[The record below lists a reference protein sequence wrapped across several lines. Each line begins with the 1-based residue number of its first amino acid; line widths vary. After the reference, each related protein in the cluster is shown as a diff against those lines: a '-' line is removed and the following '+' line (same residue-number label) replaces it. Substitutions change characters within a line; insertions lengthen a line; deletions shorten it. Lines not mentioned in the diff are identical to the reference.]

1 MNTNYIKTKEAA
13 YVTDDA
19 GKMKEIPMTNM
30 TQILLVE
37 ENKEESLR
45 NLMRELEQ
53 ELKELKKDKI
63 GLTKFCTG
71 IYFLIFPVIVVL
83 TSLVLASPTSSL
95 MDKIGGIGILV
106 SGTGLFY
113 LGVESIRDIKEHNR
127 KKQDL
132 NETLMLVRTLYN
144 KQAQELREL
153 RDIKATPIKTENVEI
168 IHINEKRELLKFQ
181 KYLLALKLVS
191 KRLEEYKKLYET
203 NHLERYLNSQGLDRE
218 IKEAIIDVM
227 SRTRTKK

>member
-1 MNTNYIKTKEAA
+1 
-13 YVTDDA
+13 
-19 GKMKEIPMTNM
+19 
-30 TQILLVE
+30 
-37 ENKEESLR
+37 
-45 NLMRELEQ
+45 MRELEQ

-144 KQAQELREL
+144 KQAQESREL

-191 KRLEEYKKLYET
+191 KRLEEYKKLYE
-203 NHLERYLNSQGLDRE
+203 NNQLEKYLNSQGLDRE
-218 IKEAIIDVM
+218 IKEAIMDVM